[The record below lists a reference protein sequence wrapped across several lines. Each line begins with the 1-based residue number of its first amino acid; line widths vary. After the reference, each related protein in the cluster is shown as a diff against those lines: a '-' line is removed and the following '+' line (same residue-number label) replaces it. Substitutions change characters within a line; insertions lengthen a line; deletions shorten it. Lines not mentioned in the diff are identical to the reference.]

1 MWLQIQ
7 KNLEDRGRSLV
18 SRKESQQVNFRVNAS
33 EYERLEQMAKE
44 VGMSVPTFCKKK
56 AQGARMRQP
65 KINRDGAFEIAKQL
79 RAIGNNVNQL
89 AKGANAGKAI
99 PNEELQGIQKELQ
112 ELWQQLN

>member
-1 MWLQIQ
+1 M
-7 KNLEDRGRSLV
+7 
-18 SRKESQQVNFRVNAS
+18 SRKESRQVNFRVNDP

-65 KINRDGAFEIAKQL
+65 NVNREGALEMAKQL

-89 AKGANAGKAI
+89 ARGANAGKEI
-99 PNEELQGIQKELQ
+99 PREELLGIKKELQ
-112 ELWQQLN
+112 ELWQRLS

>member
-1 MWLQIQ
+1 M
-7 KNLEDRGRSLV
+7 
-18 SRKESQQVNFRVNAS
+18 SRKESRQVNFRVNAS

-65 KINRDGAFEIAKQL
+65 KVNRDGALEMAKQM

-89 AKGANAGKAI
+89 TKQANTGKAI

-112 ELWQQLN
+112 ELWQRLS